1 MINGNVSATLEING
15 YCIEKTFLETS
26 PKVIEKSPCTI
37 SDSELIEAEKYKDS
51 VLNGADPVIN
61 SDLVAV
67 TIENDGT
74 VKKADLKTLF
84 NLEGVI

>member
-1 MINGNVSATLEING
+1 M
-15 YCIEKTFLETS
+15 ET
-26 PKVIEKSPCTI
+26 
-37 SDSELIEAEKYKDS
+37 EKYKDS

-74 VKKADLKTLF
+74 VKKPILKKNGITIKIKYGQMRLF
-84 NLEGVI
+84 